1 MTSRPIRWDELHLA
15 EDPAVALLEALGY
28 TYVGPEALEGER
40 PSFKGTVLTD
50 RLAAALKRLNPWL
63 SATNVARAVKAVT
76 QVPAAGLAEA
86 NRKIHTSLT
95 YGIALEQDRGDDRKS
110 RTVRFLDFDHPDRNE
125 WIVTRQCRVLGSKKH
140 VIPDVVVFVNG
151 LPLAVIECKSP
162 TIGDAWKAEAV
173 KQLRRYQEADTTW
186 KDQGAPKL
194 FEATQILVGTCG
206 ERAVYGTVGTP
217 ARFFLEWKEPY
228 PLSVK
233 QLGERLG
240 RKPTSQDILLYG
252 LLEPRNVLD
261 IVRNFVVF
269 EVRRRPHCPQADPLQ
284 AVHGRQRGAAAD
296 PEGAETERAGRHR
309 LAHAG
314 VGQEPDDAV
323 AGAQAPPRRGAAAAD
338 RGHRHRP
345 HEARPANRR
354 RVHRVRVP
362 QPRAGG

>member
-1 MTSRPIRWDELHLA
+1 M
-15 EDPAVALLEALGY
+15 
-28 TYVGPEALEGER
+28 
-40 PSFKGTVLTD
+40 
-50 RLAAALKRLNPWL
+50 
-63 SATNVARAVKAVT
+63 
-76 QVPAAGLAEA
+76 
-86 NRKIHTSLT
+86 
-95 YGIALEQDRGDDRKS
+95 DRKS
-110 RTVRFLDFDHPDRNE
+110 RTVRFLDFDHPRPQRVDRHSAVPGARVE
-125 WIVTRQCRVLGSKKH
+125 EARHPRRRRVRQRPAAGGHRVQ
-140 VIPDVVVFVNG
+140 
-151 LPLAVIECKSP
+151 EP

-194 FEATQILVGTCG
+194 FEAAQILVGTCG

-217 ARFFLEWKEPY
+217 ERFFLEWKEPY

-240 RKPTSQDILLYG
+240 RAPTPQDVLLYG

-261 IVRNFVVF
+261 VVRNFVVF
-269 EVRRRPHCPQADPLQ
+269 EVRRRPHRPQADPLQ
-284 AVHGRQRGAAAD
+284 AVHRRQRGAAAD

-323 AGAQAPPRRGAAAAD
+323 AGAQAAPRRGAAAAD